1 MKTLFSIVVL
11 SISFSISSCDS
22 FSPGTLGSVAE
33 IDLNCSSIDV
43 ERRVD
48 VLLKINSF
56 EIKAKDTANVNWW
69 KDNSYDFLTYRCIN
83 IRKRLYMITIDAENS
98 SESTIGVR
106 AYFDRNKKNWIVAK
120 EFNPLDN
127 YRAEKAMEY
136 LSNEMS
142 TCL

>member
-1 MKTLFSIVVL
+1 
-11 SISFSISSCDS
+11 
-22 FSPGTLGSVAE
+22 
-33 IDLNCSSIDV
+33 
-43 ERRVD
+43 
-48 VLLKINSF
+48 
-56 EIKAKDTANVNWW
+56 
-69 KDNSYDFLTYRCIN
+69 
-83 IRKRLYMITIDAENS
+83 MITIDAENS
-98 SESTIGVR
+98 TESTIGVR